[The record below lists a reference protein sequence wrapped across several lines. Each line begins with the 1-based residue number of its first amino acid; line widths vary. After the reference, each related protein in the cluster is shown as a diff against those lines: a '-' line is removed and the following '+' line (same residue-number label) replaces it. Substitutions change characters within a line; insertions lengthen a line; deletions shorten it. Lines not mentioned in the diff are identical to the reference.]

1 MYEFIMAQHGVN
13 VVTDAAGACANIRHF
28 EKELGRHRDLANI
41 MSYGRSW
48 YACKDGDGWFLGP
61 SKFVG
66 YSDNDAQTYLNTH
79 RQRDGRITE
88 RVLSQWF
95 EEVAAGTAIYDELRA
110 VLRQL
115 FACFGKTPNKSLRI
129 KVLKADLGSMDA
141 RPRAKSERSSRI
153 TIDPQVCGGRP
164 CIRGMRIR
172 VSDVLDL
179 LAAGNSRP
187 TILSDYPYLEN
198 EDIDAAL
205 EYASEAINHRI
216 VKAA

>member
-1 MYEFIMAQHGVN
+1 MNRMLSGV
-13 VVTDAAGACANIRHF
+13 VVDAKSACANIRSF
-28 EKELGRHRDLANI
+28 QKELGRDSDLANI
-41 MSYGRSW
+41 MSYGRAW
-48 YACKDGDGWFLGP
+48 YACKGEHGWLVGP

-66 YSDNDAQTYLNTH
+66 YADNDAQSYLRTH
-79 RQRDGRITE
+79 RERDGRITE

-95 EEVAAGTAIYDELRA
+95 EEVAPGTAIYDELHA

-115 FACFGKTPNKSLRI
+115 FARFGKTPNKSLRI
-129 KVLKADLGSMDA
+129 SVLKSDLDSTGLA
-141 RPRAKSERSSRI
+141 RPPAKSGQRASRI
-153 TIDPQVCGGRP
+153 TVDSQVCGGRP

-179 LAAGNSRP
+179 LAAGNDRA
-187 TILSDYPYLEN
+187 TILSDYPYLKD

-205 EYASEAINHRI
+205 EYASDAINHRI